1 MDEEQGTTGAMDEP
15 RPITVEK
22 PPATPSRFSLFLRG
36 ILRWAAGLVVVFGL
50 GVAALGRERVI
61 IGEAER
67 VAS

>member
-36 ILRWAAGLVVVFGL
+36 ILRWAAGQVVG
-50 GVAALGRERVI
+50 AAVQ
-61 IGEAER
+61 
-67 VAS
+67 